1 MSKYKVKHTS
11 IMHNGKLCK
20 EGSVIELTDAQAAK
34 LADFVVLVPATK
46 PKAKLLKS
54 FQKNLNQPSKRKVGG
69 VNKLLLIQKVMPKKF
84 SLVQCTD

>member
-1 MSKYKVKHTS
+1 MSKYKIKHTS

-46 PKAKLLKS
+46 PKTNTQTKPQATKTETKT
-54 FQKNLNQPSKRKVGG
+54 QNPPENKNEGG
-69 VNKLLLIQKVMPKKF
+69 VK
-84 SLVQCTD
+84 DGE

>member
-1 MSKYKVKHTS
+1 MSKYKIKHTS

-46 PKAKLLKS
+46 PKANTQTKTQATKTETKT
-54 FQKNLNQPSKRKVGG
+54 QNPPENTNEGG
-69 VNKLLLIQKVMPKKF
+69 VK
-84 SLVQCTD
+84 DGE

>member
-34 LADFVVLVPATK
+34 LADFIVLVPATK
-46 PKAKLLKS
+46 PKTNTQTNTQTKTQATKTETKTTPETKT
-54 FQKNLNQPSKRKVGG
+54 QNPPANTNEGG
-69 VNKLLLIQKVMPKKF
+69 VK
-84 SLVQCTD
+84 DGE

>member
-1 MSKYKVKHTS
+1 MPKYKVKHTS

-46 PKAKLLKS
+46 PKTNTQTKTQAAKTETKT
-54 FQKNLNQPSKRKVGG
+54 QNPPENKNEGG
-69 VNKLLLIQKVMPKKF
+69 VK
-84 SLVQCTD
+84 DGE

>member
-11 IMHNGKLCK
+11 IMHNGKVCK

-46 PKAKLLKS
+46 PKTNTQTKTQATKTETET
-54 FQKNLNQPSKRKVGG
+54 QNPPENNNEGG
-69 VNKLLLIQKVMPKKF
+69 VK
-84 SLVQCTD
+84 DGE

>member
-46 PKAKLLKS
+46 PKTNTQTKTQAAKTETKT
-54 FQKNLNQPSKRKVGG
+54 QNPPENTNEGG
-69 VNKLLLIQKVMPKKF
+69 VK
-84 SLVQCTD
+84 DGE

>member
-34 LADFVVLVPATK
+34 LADLVVLVPATK
-46 PKAKLLKS
+46 PKTNTQTKAQATKTETKT
-54 FQKNLNQPSKRKVGG
+54 QNPPENKNEGG
-69 VNKLLLIQKVMPKKF
+69 VK
-84 SLVQCTD
+84 DGE

>member
-46 PKAKLLKS
+46 PKTNTQTKTQSTKTETKT
-54 FQKNLNQPSKRKVGG
+54 QNPPENKNEGG
-69 VNKLLLIQKVMPKKF
+69 VK
-84 SLVQCTD
+84 DGE

>member
-20 EGSVIELTDAQAAK
+20 EGSVIELTYAQAAK

-46 PKAKLLKS
+46 PKTNTQTKTQTAKTETKT
-54 FQKNLNQPSKRKVGG
+54 QNPPANTNEGG
-69 VNKLLLIQKVMPKKF
+69 IK
-84 SLVQCTD
+84 DGE

>member
-1 MSKYKVKHTS
+1 MPKYKVKHTS

-46 PKAKLLKS
+46 PKTNTQTKTQATKTETKT
-54 FQKNLNQPSKRKVGG
+54 QNPPENKNEGG
-69 VNKLLLIQKVMPKKF
+69 VK
-84 SLVQCTD
+84 DGE

>member
-1 MSKYKVKHTS
+1 MPKYKIKHTS

-46 PKAKLLKS
+46 PKTNTQTKTQATKTETKT
-54 FQKNLNQPSKRKVGG
+54 QNPPENTNEGG
-69 VNKLLLIQKVMPKKF
+69 VK
-84 SLVQCTD
+84 DGE

>member
-46 PKAKLLKS
+46 PKTNTQTKTQATKTE
-54 FQKNLNQPSKRKVGG
+54 SKTQTPTANTNAGG
-69 VNKLLLIQKVMPKKF
+69 IK
-84 SLVQCTD
+84 DGE

>member
-46 PKAKLLKS
+46 PKT
-54 FQKNLNQPSKRKVGG
+54 NNQTKTQATKTETKTQNPPENTNEGG
-69 VNKLLLIQKVMPKKF
+69 VK
-84 SLVQCTD
+84 DGE

>member
-34 LADFVVLVPATK
+34 LTDFVVLVPATK
-46 PKAKLLKS
+46 PKTNTQTKTQATKTETKT
-54 FQKNLNQPSKRKVGG
+54 QNPPENKNEGG
-69 VNKLLLIQKVMPKKF
+69 VK
-84 SLVQCTD
+84 DGE

>member
-1 MSKYKVKHTS
+1 MPKYKVKHTS

-46 PKAKLLKS
+46 PKTNTQTKTQATKTETKT
-54 FQKNLNQPSKRKVGG
+54 QNPPENTNEGG
-69 VNKLLLIQKVMPKKF
+69 VK
-84 SLVQCTD
+84 DGE

>member
-11 IMHNGKLCK
+11 IMHNGKVCK

-46 PKAKLLKS
+46 PKTNTQTKTQATKTETKT
-54 FQKNLNQPSKRKVGG
+54 QNPPVNKNEGG
-69 VNKLLLIQKVMPKKF
+69 VK
-84 SLVQCTD
+84 DGE

>member
-20 EGSVIELTDAQAAK
+20 EGSVVELTDAQAAK

-46 PKAKLLKS
+46 PKTNTQTKTQATKTETKT
-54 FQKNLNQPSKRKVGG
+54 QNPPENKNEGG
-69 VNKLLLIQKVMPKKF
+69 VK
-84 SLVQCTD
+84 DGE

>member
-46 PKAKLLKS
+46 PKTNAQTKTQATKTES
-54 FQKNLNQPSKRKVGG
+54 KTQNPPENKNEGG
-69 VNKLLLIQKVMPKKF
+69 VK
-84 SLVQCTD
+84 DGE

>member
-34 LADFVVLVPATK
+34 LTDFVVLVPATK
-46 PKAKLLKS
+46 PKTNTQTKTQAAKTETKT
-54 FQKNLNQPSKRKVGG
+54 QNPPANTNEGG
-69 VNKLLLIQKVMPKKF
+69 IK
-84 SLVQCTD
+84 DGE

>member
-11 IMHNGKLCK
+11 IMHNGKVCK

-46 PKAKLLKS
+46 PKTNTQTKTQATKTETKT
-54 FQKNLNQPSKRKVGG
+54 QNPPENKNEGG
-69 VNKLLLIQKVMPKKF
+69 VK
-84 SLVQCTD
+84 DGE

>member
-1 MSKYKVKHTS
+1 MSKYKIKHTS

-46 PKAKLLKS
+46 PKTNTQTKTQATKTETKT
-54 FQKNLNQPSKRKVGG
+54 QNPPANTNEGG
-69 VNKLLLIQKVMPKKF
+69 VK
-84 SLVQCTD
+84 DGE